1 MINILQPCVYGKN
14 RLLIYSTNTGLKL
27 LSHFFAKLIFKTK
40 STAYLGL
47 FLRIVHLLP

>member
-27 LSHFFAKLIFKTK
+27 LSHFFTKLTFKTK
-40 STAYLGL
+40 SIAYLGL